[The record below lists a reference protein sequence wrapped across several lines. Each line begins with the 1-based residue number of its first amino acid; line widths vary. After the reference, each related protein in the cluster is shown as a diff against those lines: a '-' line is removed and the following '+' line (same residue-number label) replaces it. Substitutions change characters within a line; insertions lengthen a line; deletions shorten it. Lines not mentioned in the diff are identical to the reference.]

1 PAAPA
6 GPPPAFVSSADLLK
20 LRSLGEGPP
29 KELKIRLIKVESG
42 AGGPG
47 GIPGLG
53 GTPGGDALVAS
64 EVAEPRGLPLAQL
77 TIRHSAAEVVRASK
91 QARLKGPFRESY
103 LCPAQSVKPRIDAR
117 EQLPRDKL
125 NPPTPS
131 IYLESAAQGAVPRGI
146 FGILGDFGGFWGP
159 TLAPR
164 RQARL
169 KGPFRESYLCP
180 AQSVKPRID
189 AREQLPRD
197 KLNPP
202 TPSIYLESKR
212 DAFSPVLLQ
221 FCTDPKNPI
230 TVIRGL
236 AGSLRLNLG
245 LFSTKTLVEASG
257 EHAVEVRTQVQ
268 QPSDQNWDL
277 SGTRQVWPCE

>member
-1 PAAPA
+1 FDF
-6 GPPPAFVSSADLLK
+6 GPPPLDDQFEEPPEFARILPDGLATIMRMLDESIRQGEDEDAILTPPRPSSSSSPPAPPPSSRSDSEALEEISRACETLAEQVGRPPPPQSPPKPPPAPLNPIQTPPKPPPTPLPPPSYVSSSDLLK
-20 LRSLGEGPP
+20 LRALGGEGPP

-42 AGGPG
+42 GGGPQSGAVG
-47 GIPGLG
+47 GG
-53 GTPGGDALVAS
+53 GTGVV
-64 EVAEPRGLPLAQL
+64 EVEEPRGPPLGQL

-103 LCPAQSVKPRIDAR
+103 LSPAQSVKPQIDSQ
-117 EQLPRDKL
+117 EK
-125 NPPTPS
+125 
-131 IYLESAAQGAVPRGI
+131 
-146 FGILGDFGGFWGP
+146 
-159 TLAPR
+159 
-164 RQARL
+164 
-169 KGPFRESYLCP
+169 
-180 AQSVKPRID
+180 
-189 AREQLPRD
+189 LPRD

-245 LFSTKTLVEASG
+245 LFSTKTLV
-257 EHAVEVRTQVQ
+257 Q
-268 QPSDQNWDL
+268 
-277 SGTRQVWPCE
+277 